1 MKKAAVNK
9 RKLNSN
15 DRILRPRQ
23 VGELLGISEA
33 TVRNWAKL
41 GKINVFSTSPLC
53 FLEKDILAL
62 HQSLENSG
70 LLKSR
75 RNKTRL
81 NGHFIPKSYI
91 SSTSPNYPLAKELL
105 ESVAALGL
113 SKDSLI
119 PAVIGTVAKELL
131 GLRKVPGEIS
141 RQLLEP
147 FDFSEQIKELAGTFD
162 YIYGEDLLG
171 MLYLSLR
178 GLRDK
183 KNTGAYYTPYF
194 VVDRLI
200 SEIISYKTNPD
211 STFEATDC
219 KDIPTPF
226 SGAKYCAPTYG
237 TEYSLR
243 TYCDPACGTGNFLI
257 RLPDYIPLTHVYGY
271 DIDETAVFIARIN
284 LALKYA
290 ISSQTELETIAY
302 NIKCRDFL
310 LTTENIDNN
319 HLKDELAANKLLTDE
334 HTAGSLLMNEHTRAL
349 TDSALESSSNRHCF
363 DVILGNPPWGY
374 VYTKDE
380 IALIHQNYNSYQGSK
395 MPESFSLFVE
405 KATES
410 LNEGGLLS
418 FLLPETIL
426 GADMHREI
434 RNFML
439 EKASVSS
446 LVYLDEVF
454 DKVQCP
460 SVILKLIR
468 HSVKSEKPHS
478 TSMELHHLRGSDTT
492 TPVEGPN
499 ITVSFEQMKRR
510 LPADSKEKHGLS
522 YASDKAGK
530 IIDTSS
536 SSQLT
541 VITNFTSSPD
551 RITPDSFHILC
562 DDAEYA
568 LLKKIRSAPH
578 FTLKDNADFALGIV
592 TGSNSTLL
600 KSTPDKGFEPIL
612 KGKDIEKYCI
622 RQATNFVQFK
632 PGSFQQCA
640 PTQMYR
646 AGEKLFYR
654 FIADEPIVALDSNQ
668 TLSLNSANI
677 IIPHVEGYSTAYI
690 MALLNSKVLS
700 FYYKKSFRNMKV
712 LRSYLEDLPLAE
724 CEPNIRKEIEEL
736 ALSISRMAAEQK
748 AFSNNGYAATAQVSD
763 FEEIQLRLESKI
775 AGLYGLT
782 KEEIRM
788 TSL

>member
-62 HQSLENSG
+62 HQSLETSG

-131 GLRKVPGEIS
+131 DLRKVPSEIS

-147 FDFSEQIKELAGTFD
+147 FVFSKQVKELTGAFE
-162 YIYGEDLLG
+162 YMLGEDLLG

-200 SEIISYKTNPD
+200 TEIAANAESCVH
-211 STFEATDC
+211 ST
-219 KDIPTPF
+219 K
-226 SGAKYCAPTYG
+226 G
-237 TEYSLR
+237 THLDHGHRTRSLPR

-257 RLPDYIPLTHVYGY
+257 RLPEYIPLTHVYGY

-349 TDSALESSSNRHCF
+349 TYSALESSSNRRCF

-380 IALIHQNYNSYQGSK
+380 IALISQNYCSYQGSK

-405 KATES
+405 KALKS

-426 GADMHREI
+426 GADIHRGI
-434 RNFML
+434 RRLIL

-446 LVYLDEVF
+446 LIYLEEVF

-460 SVILKLIR
+460 SVILKLVR

-478 TSMELHHLRGSDTT
+478 ASMELHHLRGSDTT
-492 TPVEGPN
+492 TPVEGPT

-510 LPADSKEKHGLS
+510 LPADSKEKRGLS
-522 YASDKAGK
+522 CASDKVEK
-530 IIDTSS
+530 MIDTSS

-562 DDAEYA
+562 NDEEYA
-568 LLKKIRSAPH
+568 LLEKIRSVPH

-600 KSTPDKGFEPIL
+600 KTTQDKGFEPIL

-632 PGSFQQCA
+632 PRSFQQCA

-677 IIPHVEGYSTAYI
+677 IIPHVEGYSAAYI

-700 FYYKKSFRNMKV
+700 FYYRKSFRNMKV
-712 LRSYLEDLPLAE
+712 LRSYLEALPLAK
-724 CEPNIRKEIEEL
+724 CESTVRKEIEEL
-736 ALSISRMAAEQK
+736 AQSISKMDAEAK
-748 AFSNNGYAATAQVSD
+748 AFSDNKYATTAQVSER
-763 FEEIQLRLESKI
+763 EEMQLRLESKI

-788 TSL
+788 ISL